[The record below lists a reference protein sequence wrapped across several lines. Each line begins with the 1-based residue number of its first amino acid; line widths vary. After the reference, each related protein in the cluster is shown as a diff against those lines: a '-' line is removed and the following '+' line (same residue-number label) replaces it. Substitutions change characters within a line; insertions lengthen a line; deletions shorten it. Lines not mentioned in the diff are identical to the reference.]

1 MMFSFRS
8 WPPVTRLAALS
19 ACLLAV
25 ACAVAPK
32 PAPPVPP
39 AAAIPIAPPQ
49 FNSGDSRFDAFLMEA
64 RKEALAEGIA
74 PATFDRATAGLRPIP
89 EIVNMN
95 ANQPEFARP
104 VWAYLDT
111 AVSARR
117 VRDARLMLDRYGAV
131 LDRIEAQSGV
141 PKEILVAIW
150 GIETDY
156 GAATGSYPLFAALAT
171 LAYRGPRADYAR
183 PEFLAAL
190 KIYQQQNYALS
201 QMTGSW
207 AGAFGQTQFTP
218 TTFLKFAAD
227 GDGDGRIDL
236 WNSPADAL
244 ASAGRL
250 LCERGWETGEPWGY
264 EVRLPKNFSYELADG
279 ETARPVATW
288 QELGVTTATGDR
300 PARRRE
306 GSGVSAVSQFP
317 CDPEIQQCHQ
327 LCPGCGPSGRP
338 HGGRGAGAAQ
348 LAAQGAAPVARGA
361 RPLPAGAGRAGL
373 RSGPG
378 GRNTGPGHARGAAP
392 LPEGAWP
399 AGRRVSHRRP
409 AGDDGQGGATLAQL
423 PETHIAGVAAPFGID
438 HRDTGKPLARRR
450 VKRRHEPVET
460 AQERAIDQPGQ
471 GRLAAIGSQLQRP
484 IRGM

>member
-1 MMFSFRS
+1 MMLSFRS

-19 ACLLAV
+19 ACLMAV

-39 AAAIPIAPPQ
+39 RAAIPIAPPQ
-49 FNSGDSRFDAFLMEA
+49 FNSGDSRFDAFLMQA

-89 EIVNMN
+89 EIMNMN

-117 VRDARLMLDRYGAV
+117 VRDAQVMLDRYGAV

-171 LAYRGPRADYAR
+171 LAYSGPRADYAR

-244 ASAGRL
+244 ASAARL
-250 LCERGWETGEPWGY
+250 LRERGWETGEPWGR
-264 EVRLPKNFSYELADG
+264 EVRLPKNFPYELADG
-279 ETARPVATW
+279 ETARPIATW
-288 QELGVTTATGDR
+288 QELGVMTATGDWLPSSAEDAAIYL
-300 PARRRE
+300 PAGAKGPAFLLFPNFRVILKYNNAA
-306 GSGVSAVSQFP
+306 SYALAVGLLA
-317 CDPEIQQCHQ
+317 D
-327 LCPGCGPSGRP
+327 RM
-338 HGGRGAGAAQ
+338 AGAAPVRHSWPREERPLSREERVRFQ
-348 LAAQGAAPVARGA
+348 QALAAQGFDPGPADGILGRGTRAALRRYQKAHG
-361 RPLPAGAGRAGL
+361 LPADGFPTTDLLAMMDK
-373 RSGPG
+373 
-378 GRNTGPGHARGAAP
+378 AA
-392 LPEGAWP
+392 
-399 AGRRVSHRRP
+399 
-409 AGDDGQGGATLAQL
+409 
-423 PETHIAGVAAPFGID
+423 
-438 HRDTGKPLARRR
+438 
-450 VKRRHEPVET
+450 
-460 AQERAIDQPGQ
+460 QP
-471 GRLAAIGSQLQRP
+471 
-484 IRGM
+484 

>member
-1 MMFSFRS
+1 MMLSFRS

-19 ACLLAV
+19 ACLMAV

-39 AAAIPIAPPQ
+39 RAAIPIAPPQ
-49 FNSGDSRFDAFLMEA
+49 FNSGDSRFDAFLMQA
-64 RKEALAEGIA
+64 RKEALAEGVA

-89 EIVNMN
+89 EIMNMN

-117 VRDARLMLDRYGAV
+117 VRDAQVMLDRYGAV

-171 LAYRGPRADYAR
+171 LAYSGPRADYAR

-244 ASAGRL
+244 
-250 LCERGWETGEPWGY
+250 
-264 EVRLPKNFSYELADG
+264 LARQG
-279 ETARPVATW
+279 PLFARPAV
-288 QELGVTTATGDR
+288 
-300 PARRRE
+300 PHRRRARH
-306 GSGVSAVSQFP
+306 AVGQKSHGQGIAGGIVVFQ
-317 CDPEIQQCHQ
+317 DHAEIGKQQECRT
-327 LCPGCGPSGRP
+327 L
-338 HGGRGAGAAQ
+338 
-348 LAAQGAAPVARGA
+348 
-361 RPLPAGAGRAGL
+361 RAGGQVDSRVL
-373 RSGPG
+373 
-378 GRNTGPGHARGAAP
+378 GR
-392 LPEGAWP
+392 
-399 AGRRVSHRRP
+399 
-409 AGDDGQGGATLAQL
+409 
-423 PETHIAGVAAPFGID
+423 
-438 HRDTGKPLARRR
+438 
-450 VKRRHEPVET
+450 
-460 AQERAIDQPGQ
+460 
-471 GRLAAIGSQLQRP
+471 
-484 IRGM
+484 

>member
-288 QELGVTTATGDR
+288 QELGVTTATGDWLPSSTEDAAIDL
-300 PARRRE
+300 PAGAKGPAFLLFPNFRVILKYNNAT
-306 GSGVSAVSQFP
+306 SYALAVGLLA
-317 CDPEIQQCHQ
+317 D
-327 LCPGCGPSGRP
+327 RM
-338 HGGRGAGAAQ
+338 AGAAPVRHSWPRKERPLSREERVRFQ
-348 LAAQGAAPVARGA
+348 QALAAQGFDPGPADGILGRATRAALRRYQKAHG
-361 RPLPAGAGRAGL
+361 LPADGF
-373 RSGPG
+373 P
-378 GRNTGPGHARGAAP
+378 TAA
-392 LPEGAWP
+392 L
-399 AGRRVSHRRP
+399 
-409 AGDDGQGGATLAQL
+409 LAMMDK
-423 PETHIAGVAAPFGID
+423 AV
-438 HRDTGKPLARRR
+438 
-450 VKRRHEPVET
+450 
-460 AQERAIDQPGQ
+460 QP
-471 GRLAAIGSQLQRP
+471 
-484 IRGM
+484 